1 MQNDDS
7 PARGKKLLRILC
19 IILLVAAIVGIL
31 LFALNIILPGFL
43 ETLEHGDQQE
53 IEGYIRSFGTTRG
66 MLLAFLLQFM
76 QILSIFFPGGPIQI
90 AIGVVF
96 GTLPGFLICHVSY
109 VLANLF
115 VFGLARRLGSRI
127 DHLLDGNK
135 RSGKLSF
142 ISESKHPAFM
152 VMLACLMPFLPNG
165 LVPYIASRTKLTPGK
180 YLLAVWAGSIPCLLL
195 LNAIGS
201 KLASGQYI
209 YVGILCAIFAAFVL
223 LMVFRREAIFAL
235 AERFRRWVL
244 DRFDKTNMRA

>member
-1 MQNDDS
+1 MQNNGS
-7 PARGKKLLRILC
+7 VTRGRRFLRILC
-19 IILLVAAIVGIL
+19 IVLLVAAIVGIL

-43 ETLEHGDQQE
+43 NVLEHGDQQE
-53 IEGYIRSFGTTRG
+53 IEDYIRSFGTLRG

-76 QILSIFFPGGPIQI
+76 QIVSIFFPGGPIQI

-96 GTLPGFLICHVSY
+96 GTLYGFFICHVSY

-115 VFGLARRLGSRI
+115 VFLLARRLGSRI
-127 DHLLDGNK
+127 DRMLESNK
-135 RSGKLSF
+135 SSDRLRF

-180 YLLAVWAGSIPCLLL
+180 YLIAVWIGSIPCLLL

-201 KLASGQYI
+201 KFASGQYVF
-209 YVGILCAIFAAFVL
+209 VGVLCAVFAVFVA
-223 LMVFRREAIFAL
+223 LMIFRREAIFAL
-235 AERFRRWVL
+235 AERLRRWFA
-244 DRFDKTNMRA
+244 DRFSNKDAHE